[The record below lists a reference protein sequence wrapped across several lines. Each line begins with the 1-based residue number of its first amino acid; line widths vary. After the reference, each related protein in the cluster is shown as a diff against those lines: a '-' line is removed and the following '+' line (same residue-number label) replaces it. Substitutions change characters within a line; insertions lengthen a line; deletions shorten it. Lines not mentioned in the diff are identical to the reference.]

1 MARIFSAAPK
11 TFKNSNVL
19 DTLPEHDIS
28 GALFFLN
35 PYDFIPEI
43 EQARLLTLKAAHM
56 MDTVGN
62 KIAAPEIAMVK
73 NLCSFSS
80 HSLSLVS
87 PESLI
92 ISINR
97 ISAFNES

>member
-1 MARIFSAAPK
+1 MLEFQYII
-11 TFKNSNVL
+11 
-19 DTLPEHDIS
+19 H
-28 GALFFLN
+28 
-35 PYDFIPEI
+35 IPEI

-73 NLCSFSS
+73 NLCFFNS
-80 HSLSLVS
+80 HSIRLVS

-97 ISAFNES
+97 ASAFQKNLSDL

>member
-1 MARIFSAAPK
+1 MLEFQYII
-11 TFKNSNVL
+11 
-19 DTLPEHDIS
+19 H
-28 GALFFLN
+28 
-35 PYDFIPEI
+35 IPEI

-73 NLCSFSS
+73 NLCFFFSS
-80 HSLSLVS
+80 LSQIVS
-87 PESLI
+87 PELI

-97 ISAFNES
+97 ASVFDKTWVICKYI